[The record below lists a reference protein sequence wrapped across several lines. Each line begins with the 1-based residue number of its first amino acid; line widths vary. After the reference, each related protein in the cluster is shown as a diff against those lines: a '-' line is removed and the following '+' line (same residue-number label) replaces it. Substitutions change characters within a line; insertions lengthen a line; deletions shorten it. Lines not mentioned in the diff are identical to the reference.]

1 MQYFLSFLLSFF
13 SLFAIAQT
21 TEAKLIDA
29 VAKSDLAYLRK
40 YVNASNV
47 NTINSKQQSLLMM
60 ATYDNNFPVAEIL
73 VNKGADVNQQ
83 DTTLN
88 SPFLYAAASGYTNL
102 VKLYLENDAKFD
114 VYNKYHGTA
123 LIPAAEKG
131 HVEVVK
137 LLVNTPNFPI
147 NHINKLGWTAL
158 LEAII
163 LGDGSEKYVQV
174 ISLLLEA
181 GADKNIVDEQGAN
194 AYQHA
199 KILGFK
205 EIMKLLE

>member
-102 VKLYLENDAKFD
+102 VKLYLENGAKFD

-147 NHINKLGWTAL
+147 NHVNKLGWTAL

-163 LGDGSEKYVQV
+163 LGNGSEKYVQV

>member
-1 MQYFLSFLLSFF
+1 MHYFLSFLLSFF

-47 NTINSKQQSLLMM
+47 NTINTKQQSLLMM

-83 DTTLN
+83 DATLN

-102 VKLYLENDAKFD
+102 VKLYLENGAKFD

-205 EIMKLLE
+205 EIMKMLE

>member
-1 MQYFLSFLLSFF
+1 MHYFLSFLLSFF

-47 NTINSKQQSLLMM
+47 NTINTKQQSLLMM

-83 DTTLN
+83 DATLN

-102 VKLYLENDAKFD
+102 VKLYLENGAKFD